1 MKKTD
6 TFMHSLY
13 IVQETYELNAT
24 AKVLLHNNNISNF
37 LNWRKLRVTQH
48 NAMRNVIVQA
58 YTGIITGVR
67 S

>member
-37 LNWRKLRVTQH
+37 LN
-48 NAMRNVIVQA
+48 
-58 YTGIITGVR
+58 
-67 S
+67 